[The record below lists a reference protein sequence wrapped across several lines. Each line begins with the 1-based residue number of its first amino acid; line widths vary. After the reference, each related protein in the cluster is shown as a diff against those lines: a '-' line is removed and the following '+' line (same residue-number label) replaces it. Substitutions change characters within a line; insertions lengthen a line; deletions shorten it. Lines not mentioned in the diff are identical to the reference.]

1 MKNTTL
7 FKYALVL
14 LGAFFASSCKDDFLN
29 LAPETSLTTAT
40 FYVTEQHFDQ
50 ALVASYEPTRAIAYA
65 GIYMDEM
72 RSDNTFFTYYA
83 ADRGP
88 YLRDEVIAEF
98 LDDPTTGSH
107 VANRYNAAYS
117 GISRVNTIISRIGA
131 ANFSQTAKDR
141 ILGEAYFLRAFYYYD
156 LVTHFG
162 PVALQLEE
170 VKSENGAFL
179 PRSSVAQVYD
189 QVIADLA
196 HAIPNLPVAATFP
209 QSGRASK
216 GAAKMLLAYA
226 YMSKP
231 QRNYAA
237 AEAELKD
244 ITNMNYELL
253 SSYADVFKVTNK
265 NSAESIF
272 EVQYREGDTGQQ
284 SDYIWRFIPKT
295 VNSEAILGIRA
306 SNTGFHS
313 GGWNVPTQAMVD
325 SYETGDLRLGASV
338 AVAEGT
344 VSGNNFTIETVKD
357 IVGYTPTTGKTYY
370 YFLKKYLNPP
380 YAREWNTSDNWPVF
394 RYAGAL
400 LLLAEALVEQGKG
413 TEALPYLNQVRTRAG
428 LPGLLTA
435 TAENVADEMRHELAF
450 ENRRWTDLIR
460 TGRAIEVMN
469 AHGVYLKGL
478 YGFLLPTAFNVTAN
492 RLIYPIPQREMQI
505 NKNLEPQNPGY

>member
-1 MKNTTL
+1 MKITTM
-7 FKYALVL
+7 FKYGIVL
-14 LGAFFASSCKDDFLN
+14 LGAFFTSSCKDDFLD
-29 LAPETSLTTAT
+29 LAPDTSLTTAT
-40 FYVTEQHFDQ
+40 FYVTEVHFDQ
-50 ALVASYEPTRAIAYA
+50 ALVASYEPTRTIAYT
-65 GIYMDEM
+65 GMYMDEM
-72 RSDNTFFTYYA
+72 RSDNTFFTYYPG
-83 ADRGP
+83 DRGP

-117 GISRVNTIISRIGA
+117 GISRVNTIISRIGSA
-131 ANFSQTAKDR
+131 SFSQAAKDR

-156 LVTHFG
+156 LVSHFG

-179 PRSSVAQVYD
+179 SRSTVAQVYD
-189 QVIADLA
+189 QVIADLTL
-196 HAIPNLPVAATFP
+196 AIPNLPVATAFP

-216 GAAKMLLAYA
+216 GAGKMLLAYA

-231 QRNYAA
+231 QRDYAA
-237 AEAELKD
+237 AEVELKD
-244 ITNMNYELL
+244 ITNMSYGLL
-253 SSYADVFKVTNK
+253 SSYADVFKVANK
-265 NSAESIF
+265 NSSESIF
-272 EVQYREGDTGQQ
+272 EVQYREGDAGQQ

-306 SNTGFHS
+306 SNTGFNS
-313 GGWNVPTQAMVD
+313 GGWNVPTQVMVD
-325 SYETGDLRLGASV
+325 SYEGGDLRLGASV

-344 VSGNNFTIETVKD
+344 LNGNNFTIEAVKD
-357 IVGYTPTTGKTYY
+357 IVGYTPTPGKTYY

-380 YAREWNTSDNWPVF
+380 YTREWNTNDNWPVF
-394 RYAGAL
+394 RYPGAL
-400 LLLAEALVEQGKG
+400 LLLAEALVEQGKNSQ
-413 TEALPYLNQVRTRAG
+413 ALPYLNQVRTRAG
-428 LPGLLTA
+428 LPDLLSA

-460 TGRAIEVMN
+460 TGRAVEVMN

-478 YGFLLPTAFNVTAN
+478 YGFILPTAFNVTTDK
-492 RLIYPIPQREMQI
+492 LIYPIPQREMQV